1 MCQGFD
7 SSQVHHFCMFHESEL
22 MRESDWRRLFAIP
35 TSNPKVEI
43 EPQDFVLANERE
55 LKIYSKNLQS

>member
-1 MCQGFD
+1 
-7 SSQVHHFCMFHESEL
+7 MFHESEL